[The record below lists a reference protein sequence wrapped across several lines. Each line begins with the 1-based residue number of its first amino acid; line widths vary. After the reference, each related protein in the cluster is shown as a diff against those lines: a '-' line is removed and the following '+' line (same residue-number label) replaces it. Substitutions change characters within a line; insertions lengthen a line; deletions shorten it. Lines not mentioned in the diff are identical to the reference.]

1 MEIML
6 KLLGLVRDLMKTKR
20 LYQTIPNAQ
29 WLRIVYNSNVMATAR
44 LRDLNRQA
52 MFTPQRDALEAALV
66 ELDKQRS
73 ANPDC
78 TGVMGL
84 FKGMD
89 IQVDFTEKP

>member
-1 MEIML
+1 MEIFN
-6 KLLGLVRDLMKTKR
+6 KFLGLVHNLMKTKR

-44 LRDLNRQA
+44 LRDLSKQE
-52 MFTPQRDALEAALV
+52 MFTPQREALEAALV
-66 ELDKQRS
+66 ELDNQRV

-78 TGVMGL
+78 NGVMGL

-89 IQVDFTEKP
+89 IQVDFTKKP